1 MFSPNTYLIF
11 SIVCFSLIIIL
22 RLFARLPS
30 NKIVG
35 DLKIPKKKFVLLVL
49 DWCSSNLGRV
59 RYGYTLDIKYCRPK
73 EFAGYYFNH
82 TRKIQIFV
90 FDELDLL
97 DLTEITI
104 HEYIHHLQYANKK
117 TDVEYSKYQ
126 SEVGY
131 WNNPFEIEA
140 RDISKKMRNLC
151 YDDIVKSNRVV

>member
-11 SIVCFSLIIIL
+11 SIVCFSLIVIL

-30 NKIVG
+30 SKVVG

-49 DWCSSNLGRV
+49 DWCSSNLGNQKK
-59 RYGYTLDIKYCRPK
+59 GYLLEVKYCRSK

-90 FDELDLL
+90 YDELDLL

>member
-1 MFSPNTYLIF
+1 MYPDIFLYF

-49 DWCSSNLGRV
+49 DWCVTNLGKQKL
-59 RYGYTLDIKYCRPK
+59 GYQLDVKYHRPK

-90 FDELDLL
+90 YDELDLL

-117 TDVEYSKYQ
+117 TDVAYSKYQ